1 MMTVETEALTLAK
14 SAATYVSK
22 VLHGKMTEDENGS
35 FEVTTAKGN
44 RVVITAQ
51 TVNTS
56 TVEMFKLNKGRIKAF
71 EVNALDYLLKP
82 IDPKDW
88 QTQYRNYKPKF
99 N

>member
-1 MMTVETEALTLAK
+1 MILAIMTVETEALTLAK

-22 VLHGKMTEDENGS
+22 ALHGQLTEDENGS

-71 EVNALDYLLKP
+71 EVNPRAHEYLMQQL
-82 IDPKDW
+82 
-88 QTQYRNYKPKF
+88 TNAATRH
-99 N
+99 